1 MTGMMAQMEGS
12 HMVHLETVT
21 VAVKETADIVQ
32 VNAVAGEMAQRMLV
46 VWNTAEYT
54 WQVADTVA
62 DVMDN

>member
-46 VWNTAEYT
+46 V
-54 WQVADTVA
+54 
-62 DVMDN
+62 